1 MGELKWFTLKTPDGY
16 LKLKNTISMLNLK
29 ISFDHCV
36 DINSL
41 NTSKPYSYYA
51 KYLWISLKPQ

>member
-16 LKLKNTISMLNLK
+16 LKLKNSISMLNLK
-29 ISFDHCV
+29 ISFDQFN

-41 NTSKPYSYYA
+41 NTSKP
-51 KYLWISLKPQ
+51 